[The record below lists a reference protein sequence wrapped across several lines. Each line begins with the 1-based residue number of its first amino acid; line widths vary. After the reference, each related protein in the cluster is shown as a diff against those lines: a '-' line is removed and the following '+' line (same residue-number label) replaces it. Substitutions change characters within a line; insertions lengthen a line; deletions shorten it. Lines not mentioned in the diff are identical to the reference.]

1 MRVEGGPQSITSQIS
16 IRVGGAKRETSSWSL
31 GWKVCGLV
39 GLLGPDRRDSDEVG
53 GVGMLGGEG
62 TSGAKVLGKR
72 EARARGK
79 GRKDN
84 YECLKLGKCGG
95 LGGGRVS

>member
-1 MRVEGGPQSITSQIS
+1 VLR
-16 IRVGGAKRETSSWSL
+16 
-31 GWKVCGLV
+31 
-39 GLLGPDRRDSDEVG
+39 VG

-62 TSGAKVLGKR
+62 TSGAKVLGK
-72 EARARGK
+72 ARGK
-79 GRKDN
+79 GTRQGAKDN